1 MRASKK
7 VSAEPI
13 PIKLI
18 IVVWKTIYLY
28 NSDSRVSQLIR
39 IDRLK
44 DDEVRREYIPAEV
57 EKQTGRNE

>member
-7 VSAEPI
+7 VSTEPI

-28 NSDSRVSQLIR
+28 NSDSRVSQQIR

-44 DDEVRREYIPAEV
+44 DDEVRRKYIPAEV
-57 EKQTGRNE
+57 EKQTGTNE